1 MTNENSNNS
10 TNEARQILFH
20 GGLMALLRKQI
31 LLQVILLTFLSVI
44 DNSLYAQKS
53 SEKIKSE
60 ITKALEIWNAACKKA
75 DINQVMSLL
84 DDSEEIMV
92 IGSANGEINKG
103 KEEIKKW
110 ASQIF
115 GFAGFSW
122 EMSRVDISGNG
133 KTAWV
138 FVDGKMV
145 VNFHKGGKKVTPY
158 RFTGILVKKK
168 GGWKWSMFDGS
179 VPQQE

>member
-20 GGLMALLRKQI
+20 GGLMTFLKKHI
-31 LLQVILLTFLSVI
+31 LLQVALVIFLSVVG
-44 DNSLYAQKS
+44 NSSYAQKS
-53 SEKIKSE
+53 SEKVKSE

-92 IGSANGEINKG
+92 IGSASGEINKG
-103 KEEIKKW
+103 KDEVKKW
-110 ASQIF
+110 VSQLF
-115 GFAGFSW
+115 EFAGFSW
-122 EMSRVDISGNG
+122 EMNRIDITGNG

-138 FVDGKMV
+138 FVDGKMI

-158 RFTGILVKKK
+158 RFTGIWVKKK
-168 GGWKWSMFDGS
+168 GGWKLSMFDGS

>member
-1 MTNENSNNS
+1 MKKHFIL
-10 TNEARQILFH
+10 QVVLMILF
-20 GGLMALLRKQI
+20 
-31 LLQVILLTFLSVI
+31 SVCA
-44 DNSLYAQKS
+44 NSLYAQKS
-53 SEKIKSE
+53 SEKVKSE
-60 ITKALEIWNAACKKA
+60 ITKALEIWNSACKNA

-84 DDSEEIMV
+84 DNSDEIMV

-110 ASQIF
+110 VGQIF

-122 EMSRVDISGNG
+122 EMNRIDITDNG

-138 FVDGKMV
+138 FVDGKMI

-168 GGWKWSMFDGS
+168 GAWKWSMFDGS